1 MTDPEHDVDRA
12 WLTPLLN
19 RVADVAGVRAA
30 LVLGREKAA
39 QEIYIPKTVD
49 PDHWLAQLVGL
60 DEARAIA
67 SVLGPRNVVLPPSIG
82 GAKRKRAGVLAEMI
96 DKGYTVNQITAA
108 TGVARS
114 TVYDHRK
121 GKDHPR
127 RKPKDDP
134 QGTLL

>member
-1 MTDPEHDVDRA
+1 MDDLSQERA
-12 WLTPLLN
+12 WLTPFLN
-19 RVADVAGVRAA
+19 RIADVAGTRAA
-30 LVLGREKAA
+30 LILGREKAA
-39 QEIYIPKTVD
+39 QEIYIPKSVD

-67 SVLGPRNVVLPPSIG
+67 TTLGPRNVVLPPSIG
-82 GAKRKRAGVLAEMI
+82 GAKRKRASILAEMI
-96 DKGYTVNQITAA
+96 DKGYTVNQITSA

-127 RKPKDDP
+127 RRPDKDDP
-134 QGTLL
+134 QGNLL

>member
-1 MTDPEHDVDRA
+1 MSDTPTPDRA
-12 WLTPLLN
+12 WMTPLLN
-19 RVADVAGVRAA
+19 RIANAAGERAA
-30 LVLGREKAA
+30 LILGREKAG
-39 QEIYIPKTVD
+39 QEFYIPKAVE

-60 DEARAIA
+60 REARAIA
-67 SVLGPRNVVLPPSIG
+67 AIFGDRNMVLPPGLG
-82 GAKRKRAGVLAEMI
+82 GAKRKRASILAEMI

-114 TVYDHRK
+114 TVYDHRR

-127 RKPKDDP
+127 RKPAKDDP

>member
-1 MTDPEHDVDRA
+1 MADLSQERA
-12 WLTPLLN
+12 WLTPFLN
-19 RVADVAGVRAA
+19 RIADVAGVRAA
-30 LVLGREKAA
+30 LILGREKAA
-39 QEIYIPKTVD
+39 QEIYIPKTVG
-49 PDHWLAQLVGL
+49 PDHWLAQLVGIS
-60 DEARAIA
+60 EARAIA

-82 GAKRKRAGVLAEMI
+82 GAKRKRASILAEMI

-127 RKPKDDP
+127 RKPAKDD